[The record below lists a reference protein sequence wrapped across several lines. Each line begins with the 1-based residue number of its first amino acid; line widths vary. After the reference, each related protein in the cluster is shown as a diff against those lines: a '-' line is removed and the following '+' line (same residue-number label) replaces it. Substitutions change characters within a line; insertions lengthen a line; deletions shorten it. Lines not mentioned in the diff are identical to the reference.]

1 MKSIIRKTIAL
12 TALAFLFGC
21 GGGGGSADS
30 GGIGGTGVTSSGV
43 MTKGSVILNGVRFE
57 DTTANILIDDTPKTA
72 ANLKDGMVVQV
83 RGTITQGG
91 NGTAQQIEAQIEV
104 RGIVSSVDTT
114 ANPQTFV
121 VLGQTVIVDDQTLL
135 SNLAGLGALVAGT
148 TVVEVHGLR
157 DAVGGIRATRV
168 EGSLVLLPD
177 GTGMADPLVD
187 EIRGVV
193 TNRANSTDNIFNVGP
208 QVVDATGATVLPA
221 GASFANGSVVEVH
234 CTVRPACVLGGQF
247 QVSRIEVEDA
257 EDSAFQPGMNE
268 RFEVEGLVS
277 GYVLPT
283 DNDFFVAGVRV
294 TTSGSTQFEGGL
306 STDMADNIKVEA
318 EGVWNGTTLV
328 ASKIEF
334 KRSVVRLQGF
344 VTTQAANTFTLDIAG
359 RLVNVETD
367 DFTDAD
373 APLPANGSAT
383 CVQVRGQRKAEGPVV
398 VVAGEIRVDGCGNSN
413 RPVLQAPVEAESGTN
428 LTLLGFPIN
437 VGSPTDNPPYEDLNG
452 NPLTQSQFFAAVTPL
467 DPGPPAV
474 AGTLVKV
481 TFDDGGVTVH
491 QVELED

>member
-1 MKSIIRKTIAL
+1 MTMNSIIRKTIAL

-21 GGGGGSADS
+21 GGGGGGSADS

-72 ANLKDGMVVQV
+72 ADLRDGMVVQV
-83 RGTITQGG
+83 RGTIDGG
-91 NGTAQQIEAQIEV
+91 GSNGTAQQVEAQIEV
-104 RGIVSSVDTT
+104 RGIVTSVDTSV
-114 ANPQTFV
+114 NPQRFV
-121 VLGQTVIVDDQTLL
+121 VLGQTVIVDDQTLF
-135 SNLAGLGALVAGT
+135 SDLAGIGAINVGV

-157 DAVGGIRATRV
+157 DAAGNIRASRV
-168 EGSLVLLPD
+168 EANAVQMGDS
-177 GTGMADPLVD
+177 TVD
-187 EIRGVV
+187 EIRGIVSNLSGN
-193 TNRANSTDNIFNVGP
+193 TFNLGTQAVLI
-208 QVVDATGATVLPA
+208 DAAAVIVPSGAT
-221 GASFANGSVVEVH
+221 FTNGSVVEVH
-234 CTVRPACVLGGQF
+234 CTARPCVNGSGQF
-247 QVSRIEVEDA
+247 VASRIEVEDA

-277 GYVLPT
+277 GFTAHPG
-283 DNDFFVAGVRV
+283 DFLVAGVPV
-294 TTSGSTQFEGGL
+294 STSGSTRFEGGI
-306 STDMADNIKVEA
+306 STDLGNDAKVEA
-318 EGVWNGTTLV
+318 EGTWNGTTLV
-328 ASKIEF
+328 ANKIEF

-383 CVQVRGQRKAEGPVV
+383 CVQVRGQRKAGGPVV
-398 VVAGEIRVDGCGNSN
+398 VTAGEIRVDGCGNSD

-437 VGSPTDNPPYEDLNG
+437 VGSPTDVPPYEDLNG
-452 NPLTQSQFFAAVTPL
+452 NPLTQSQFLAAVTPA